1 MIMIKQNNIFP
12 KSKKKES
19 LEHLKRGN
27 LKNYQIIEGQ
37 CKLDCQKEGR
47 QAKVRRL
54 ILYDLS

>member
-1 MIMIKQNNIFP
+1 MIMIKQSNIFP

-27 LKNYQIIEGQ
+27 LKNYPIIEGK
-37 CKLDCQKEGR
+37 CKLDYQKEGR

-54 ILYDLS
+54 ILYDPS